1 MDQQLYD
8 RILYEYRLKCNLCA
22 HSQTPATE
30 APCNECIVKH
40 TNKYGEPWYSKSGR
54 AFEPKDPA
62 YFETLCN
69 IYEMYYQR
77 RAAAAREFG
86 KVETAIKKAAREAN
100 VDMRDV
106 KHIFKRIK

>member
-8 RILYEYRLKCNLCA
+8 RILYEHRLKCNLCA

-30 APCNECIVKH
+30 APCNECVVKH

-62 YFETLCN
+62 YFEALCN
-69 IYEMYYQR
+69 IYESKPQSKR
-77 RAAAAREFG
+77 RH
-86 KVETAIKKAAREAN
+86 
-100 VDMRDV
+100 V
-106 KHIFKRIK
+106 KQISICGM